1 MESVKNY
8 FIQLLLVVLFLFI
21 PIYASAINF
30 VQIITLEKNGSGIIK
45 LIYSEKE
52 SLVKEKNFVVGN
64 LPFSKEKSA
73 EYFNSSNTSIRLF
86 EVGKDPKDNS
96 LTQVTVSMN
105 FKAITDINQMKA
117 LSEAKVKF
125 SETDTGK
132 VFVYAITPE
141 FTKANSIDY
150 LLTILT
156 YNGEVKSSNGK
167 MEGKNIQWSRNKQ
180 NIDAKKVMDFIA
192 TVKTELKTTSNSS
205 NSTGEKEKSCG
216 LFGIE
221 LPIILLGGLV
231 ISQKLRTS
239 KK

>member
-1 MESVKNY
+1 MESVRNY
-8 FIQLLLVVLFLFI
+8 FLQLLLVVLFLFI

-52 SLVKEKNFVVGN
+52 SLVKEKNYVVSN
-64 LPFSKEKSA
+64 LPFSKDNSA
-73 EYFNSSNTSIRLF
+73 EYFNSSNTNIRLF
-86 EVGKDPKDNS
+86 EVGKDPNDNS
-96 LTQVTVSMN
+96 RTQITVSMN
-105 FKAITDINQMKA
+105 FKAITDINKMKA
-117 LSEAKVKF
+117 LTEAKVNF
-125 SETDTGK
+125 TETDTGT
-132 VFVYAITPE
+132 VFVYVITPE

-167 MEGKNIQWSRNKQ
+167 IEGKNILWSRSKQ

-192 TVKTELKTTSNSS
+192 TVKSEPKTTSNSS
-205 NSTGEKEKSCG
+205 NSSDGDKKSCG
-216 LFGIE
+216 LFGLE

-231 ISQKLRTS
+231 ISRKLRKS